1 MLKHSGKHQD
11 EFKTKTDLNPGRK
24 YAGIYSQTRTYAYE
38 VWKWNHV
45 EFNFKKLKNFDT
57 QKFDID
63 KVLQR
68 PFNLK
73 SGTLP

>member
-1 MLKHSGKHQD
+1 MLM
-11 EFKTKTDLNPGRK
+11 
-24 YAGIYSQTRTYAYE
+24 
-38 VWKWNHV
+38 KWNHV

-73 SGTLP
+73 LSNPVHCPELYDWTGLYAEKVKNKTSAR